1 MIERKKLIS
10 ERLSKRREIM
20 DKMALIFQRYNDVV
34 LTVKDKGYV
43 ELLDQLEE
51 LSKDEEC
58 CPFCGKDLSIFLRFA
73 RSNSSYKEER
83 VGNGECP
90 NCHNKLGY
98 DDFGTFIERELKSEN

>member
-34 LTVKDKGYV
+34 LTVKDKDYV
-43 ELLDQLEE
+43 ELLAQLEE
-51 LSKDEEC
+51 LSKDDKC

-73 RSNSSYKEER
+73 RSNSSYKEEL
-83 VGNGECP
+83 VMENVLTVITNLATMILEP
-90 NCHNKLGY
+90 L
-98 DDFGTFIERELKSEN
+98 LKGS